1 MAIFKENMEAVTPE
15 EKHGLLHK
23 TNILYGA
30 WSALPVFHHWYLGK
44 RWSLAPFS
52 CSLLGMMGV
61 RSVHMPYMW
70 KSCSWRLAQELSRR
84 IVLDCPAGRDRGAD
98 TVYIILFIPCSSL
111 VLRLSHKTLLR
122 KFEQTTEISNETG
135 LQNEGSLFVCW
146 ADSAE
151 EKLHFSRQIE
161 LKFA

>member
-30 WSALPVFHHWYLGK
+30 WSTLPVFHHWYLGK

-70 KSCSWRLAQELSRR
+70 KSCSWRLAQSFQEGLFW
-84 IVLDCPAGRDRGAD
+84 IVLQAETEEQIQYTLSCLFPVPALFWGCLICHTKLCSENLNKSQKYQMRLACRMRVACLFAELIVLKKNYTSAGR
-98 TVYIILFIPCSSL
+98 
-111 VLRLSHKTLLR
+111 
-122 KFEQTTEISNETG
+122 
-135 LQNEGSLFVCW
+135 
-146 ADSAE
+146 
-151 EKLHFSRQIE
+151 
-161 LKFA
+161 